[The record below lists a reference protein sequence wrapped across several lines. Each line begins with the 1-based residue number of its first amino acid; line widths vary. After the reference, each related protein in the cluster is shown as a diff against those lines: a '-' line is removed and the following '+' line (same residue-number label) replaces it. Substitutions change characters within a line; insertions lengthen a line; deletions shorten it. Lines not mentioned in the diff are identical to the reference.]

1 MVKWGIALK
10 LSLRAYEYLVLLCRL
25 CYTESSCVMWLLFPP
40 PFLFGPVRGR
50 ALNFLVTLNGIA
62 LEAGRDTPA
71 HATTVCM
78 YCAGGKRE
86 CLANRHKVNES
97 THRRRGRKVGGRQAL
112 VLQAVSTRNQV
123 IQPRRG

>member
-1 MVKWGIALK
+1 MHT
-10 LSLRAYEYLVLLCRL
+10 S
-25 CYTESSCVMWLLFPP
+25 TLFYPVDSVTRNVVASFGFSFLP
-40 PFLFGPVRGR
+40 PFLLGSVRGR

-71 HATTVCM
+71 PTTTVCM